1 MASVR
6 VGPDDKQIVMRSS
19 ETILDAS
26 LREGIPHAYACG
38 GRARCSI
45 CRISVEEGLEFC
57 SPRSKGEQIVAARLN
72 FSPETRLA
80 CQTKI
85 TGDVNVRRLVV
96 DDDDIEFTRGIAEG
110 SRPASIGEEKK
121 LAILFADVR
130 GFTALSERMS
140 PYDVIY
146 FLNRYFH
153 LTSNVIES
161 YGGYVDNYMGDG
173 LMALFGHDDAPDAAF
188 RAVSAA
194 LTMLEEVEK
203 RSRHFE
209 ELYGVRV
216 RIGVGIHYGN
226 VVVGMIGAG
235 ERQRMTVIGDAV
247 NFASR
252 IESANKRFGTEL
264 LISNEVH
271 RRIADRITVGRQ
283 IEHAVIEGKTGQHA
297 LHEVKGLRKARN
309 E

>member
-1 MASVR
+1 MPRVH
-6 VGPDDKQIVMRSS
+6 VGPDDKQIVMRGS
-19 ETILDAS
+19 ETILAAS

-45 CRISVEEGLEFC
+45 CRISVEKGLEFC
-57 SPRSKGEQIVAARLN
+57 SPRSKGERTVAERLN
-72 FSPETRLA
+72 FGPETRLA

-85 TGDVNVRRLVV
+85 TGDVKVRRLVV
-96 DDDDIEFTRGIAEG
+96 DDDDIEFTRGLAG
-110 SRPASIGEEKK
+110 GPRPASIGEAKQ
-121 LAILFADVR
+121 LTILFADVR

-140 PYDVIY
+140 PYDVVY

-153 LTSNVIES
+153 LTTKVIES

-173 LMALFGHDDAPDAAF
+173 LMALFGHDDLPDAPF

-194 LTMLEEVEK
+194 LTMLKDVEK

-209 ELYGVRV
+209 QLYGTSV
-216 RIGVGIHYGN
+216 RIGVGIHHGN

-235 ERQRMTVIGDAV
+235 DRQRMSVIGDAV

-252 IESANKRFGTEL
+252 IERANKKYGTEL
-264 LISNEVH
+264 LISDEVH
-271 RRIADRITVGRQ
+271 RLIADRITVGRQ
-283 IEHAVIEGKTGQHA
+283 IEHALIEGKTGQHV
-297 LHEVKGLRKARN
+297 LHEVKGLRTAG

>member
-1 MASVR
+1 MASVH
-6 VGPDDKQIVMRSS
+6 VGPDDKQIVMRDS
-19 ETILDAS
+19 ETILAAS
-26 LREGIPHAYACG
+26 LRDGIPHAYACG

-57 SPRSKGEQIVAARLN
+57 SPRSKGERIVAERLN

-96 DDDDIEFTRGIAEG
+96 DNDDIEFTRGIAEG
-110 SRPASIGEEKK
+110 PRPASIGEEKN

-153 LTSNVIES
+153 LTSQVIES

-209 ELYGVRV
+209 ELYGVSV
-216 RIGVGIHYGN
+216 RIGVGIHQGN

-252 IESANKRFGTEL
+252 IESANKKYGTEL

-271 RRIADRITVGRQ
+271 RHIADRITVGRQ
-283 IEHAVIEGKTGQHA
+283 IEHVVIEGKAGQHV
-297 LHEVKGLRKARN
+297 LHEVKGLRKAG

>member
-1 MASVR
+1 VASVQ
-6 VGPDDKQIVMRSS
+6 VGPDNKQIVMCGS
-19 ETILDAS
+19 ETILAAS
-26 LREGIPHAYACG
+26 LREGILHAYACG

-110 SRPASIGEEKK
+110 PRPASIGEEKK

-130 GFTALSERMS
+130 SFTALSERMS

-209 ELYGVRV
+209 ELYGVSV
-216 RIGVGIHYGN
+216 RIGVGIHQGN

-252 IESANKRFGTEL
+252 IESANKKYGTEL

-271 RRIADRITVGRQ
+271 RHIADRITVGRQ
-283 IEHAVIEGKTGQHA
+283 IEHVVIEGKAGQHV
-297 LHEVKGLRKARN
+297 LHEVKGLRKAG